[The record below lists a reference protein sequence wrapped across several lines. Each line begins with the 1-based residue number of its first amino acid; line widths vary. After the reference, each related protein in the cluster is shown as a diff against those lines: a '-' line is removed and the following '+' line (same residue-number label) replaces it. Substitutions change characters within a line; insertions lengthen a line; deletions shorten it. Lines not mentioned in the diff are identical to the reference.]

1 MYPRRCHMGVAT
13 VAGKSVRAS
22 GRQGGGL
29 TLRWASPEGFKGCM
43 RGENLPMTLTSA
55 KPVLPHTIW
64 AGQDGV
70 RKDDGAWSQR
80 RAVL

>member
-1 MYPRRCHMGVAT
+1 LRC
-13 VAGKSVRAS
+13 
-22 GRQGGGL
+22 
-29 TLRWASPEGFKGCM
+29 ASPEGFNGCM

-55 KPVLPHTIW
+55 KPVLPHTTRICYRW

-80 RAVL
+80 REV

>member
-1 MYPRRCHMGVAT
+1 MGVAT

-55 KPVLPHTIW
+55 KPVLPHTTRI
-64 AGQDGV
+64 
-70 RKDDGAWSQR
+70 
-80 RAVL
+80 